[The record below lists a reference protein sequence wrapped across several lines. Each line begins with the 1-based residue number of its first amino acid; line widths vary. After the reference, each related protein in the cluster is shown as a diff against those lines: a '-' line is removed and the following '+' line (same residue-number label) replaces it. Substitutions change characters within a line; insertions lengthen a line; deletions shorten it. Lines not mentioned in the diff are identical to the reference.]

1 MIPALLRRPVPPV
14 RINPRYAL
22 LTAAYLMV
30 IYWLSSLPDI
40 SGPRQDPLTLF
51 LMNLGHL
58 PLFACFAFCV
68 LKTFEVVGKSWWP
81 RYALAFAASAACGA
95 LDEWHQSFVPGR
107 SSSVGDFLVDVLGIA
122 AMLLLLR
129 FAARRAE
136 RRRSLSPP
144 SRPGASNATGPAG
157 VRNGFP
163 VTSHA
168 HAPCALPRR

>member
-1 MIPALLRRPVPPV
+1 V
-14 RINPRYAL
+14 RIDPRYAL

-30 IYWLSSLPDI
+30 IYWLSSLPDL

-68 LKTFEVVGKSWWP
+68 LKTLKAVGKSWWP

-95 LDEWHQSFVPGR
+95 LDEFHQSFVPGR
-107 SSSVGDFLVDVLGIA
+107 DASVGDFLVDVVGIG

-129 FAARRAE
+129 LAALRASRRRA
-136 RRRSLSPP
+136 LSPP
-144 SRPGASNATGPAG
+144 PSGASNPTGPVG
-157 VRNGFP
+157 MRNRFAVAP
-163 VTSHA
+163 HA
-168 HAPCALPRR
+168 HAPCTGPRR

>member
-1 MIPALLRRPVPPV
+1 MIPRLLRRPVPPV
-14 RINPRYAL
+14 RIDPRYAL

-30 IYWLSSLPDI
+30 IYWLSSLPDL

-68 LKTFEVVGKSWWP
+68 LKTLKAVGKSWWP

-95 LDEWHQSFVPGR
+95 LDEFHQSFVPGR
-107 SSSVGDFLVDVLGIA
+107 DASVGDFLVDVVGIG

-129 FAARRAE
+129 LAALRASRRRA
-136 RRRSLSPP
+136 LSPP
-144 SRPGASNATGPAG
+144 PSGASNPTGPVG
-157 VRNGFP
+157 MRNRFAVAP
-163 VTSHA
+163 HA
-168 HAPCALPRR
+168 HAPCTGPRR